1 MTQAVAAR
9 PVATTKANTFVAQV
23 YLLMTLG
30 LIVTGL
36 VTQWVYSNK
45 DFLLRIAT
53 SPWLAFG
60 IFIIQ
65 IMIVAALSAA
75 VMRLSP
81 AVAFLLF
88 LLYSA
93 LTGLMLST
101 IFIYYGKALVSSVF
115 WFSAAT
121 FFIAG
126 LVGLLTKR
134 DLSSHGMVLFM
145 LLAGWSVAWII
156 SFFFPYSS
164 FNWAMNFIG
173 IALFVGLAAWDAN
186 AIKHLG
192 TQVEQHPA
200 RGGLVVIG
208 ALKLYL
214 DFINLFLLMLRAA
227 GRGQ

>member
-1 MTQAVAAR
+1 MAQAVAVRPASQAR
-9 PVATTKANTFVAQV
+9 VNSFIAQV
-23 YLLMTLG
+23 YLVMTLG
-30 LIVTGL
+30 LLVTGF

-65 IMIVAALSAA
+65 IMIVVALSAA

-88 LLYSA
+88 VLYSGV
-93 LTGLMLST
+93 TGLMLST

-121 FFIAG
+121 FFLAG
-126 LVGLLTKR
+126 LVGLVTKR

-156 SFFFPYSS
+156 SWFFPYSS
-164 FNWAMNFIG
+164 FGWAMNYIG

-186 AIKHLG
+186 ALKQVG
-192 TQVEQHPA
+192 AQVESHPA

-227 GRGQ
+227 SRGQ

>member
-9 PVATTKANTFVAQV
+9 PVAKTQANTFVAQV

-30 LIVTGL
+30 LIVTGF

-81 AVAFLLF
+81 VVAFLLF
-88 LLYSA
+88 ILYSA

-134 DLSSHGMVLFM
+134 DLGSHGMVLFM

-186 AIKHLG
+186 AIKQLG
-192 TQVEQHPA
+192 AQIEHHPA

-227 GRGQ
+227 GRR

>member
-1 MTQAVAAR
+1 MAQAVAVRPASQAR
-9 PVATTKANTFVAQV
+9 VNSFIAQV

-30 LIVTGL
+30 LLVTGF

-45 DFLLRIAT
+45 DFLLRIAS

-65 IMIVAALSAA
+65 IMIVVALSAA

-81 AVAFLLF
+81 VVAFLLF
-88 LLYSA
+88 VLYSG

-121 FFIAG
+121 FFLAG
-126 LVGLLTKR
+126 LVGLITKR

-145 LLAGWSVAWII
+145 LLAGWSVAWIL
-156 SFFFPYSS
+156 SWFFPDSS
-164 FNWAMNFIG
+164 FSWAMNYIG

-186 AIKHLG
+186 ALK
-192 TQVEQHPA
+192 QVGAQVGSHPA

-214 DFINLFLLMLRAA
+214 DFIYLFLLMLRAA
-227 GRGQ
+227 SRG